1 MITEDIEIV
10 KNIFALIQSG
20 IVEGYD
26 AFRFEA
32 EVCEGY
38 MVEEISIE
46 KNGTLNE
53 NPETDFNG
61 AILYRLVKELKASAA
76 SRGENWRSFVMS
88 YTVGGQVK
96 TNFVYP
102 SEK

>member
-10 KNIFALIQSG
+10 KNIFELIQSG

-26 AFRFEA
+26 AFRYEA
-32 EVCEGY
+32 EACEGY
-38 MVEEISIE
+38 IVVGVSIE

-53 NPETDFNG
+53 SPKTDFDG

-88 YTVGGQVK
+88 YSVGGQVK

-102 SEK
+102 

>member
-1 MITEDIEIV
+1 MINEDIEIV
-10 KNIFALIQSG
+10 KNMFALIQSG
-20 IVEGYD
+20 IVEDYD
-26 AFRFEA
+26 AFRYET

-46 KNGTLNE
+46 KNGAVNDH
-53 NPETDFNG
+53 PETDFNG

-88 YTVGGQVK
+88 YNVGGQVK
-96 TNFVYP
+96 TSFVYP
-102 SEK
+102 

>member
-1 MITEDIEIV
+1 MIIEDIEVV

-20 IVEGYD
+20 IVEDYD
-26 AFRFEA
+26 ASRYET
-32 EVCEGY
+32 EVYEGY

-53 NPETDFNG
+53 SPEMDFNG

-88 YTVGGQVK
+88 YNVGGQVK

-102 SEK
+102 